1 MTIQEKLNS
10 PAMYLITG
18 AIVLFVAGLCVVFM
32 IRAWKAGRAIG
43 MDRKLLKKTI
53 TASATFSVLPSTA
66 ILLGVIALSGTLGI
80 PLPWLRLSVVGALHY
95 EASVADI
102 AARGAGMNGLNAS
115 ELTLEA
121 FTSIAFV
128 MTVGIIWGMAL
139 MLTLGKTYCDRI
151 TRSNKKSKGKGGRS
165 FADVAMTAMF
175 VGLISAY
182 LGSYIAQMVQVKGGG
197 LVFTGNVLPLVTA
210 GFSALAMAG
219 MNYLAVKKKQ
229 GWVENFSIAGS
240 MLIGMTAAVLCGI
253 AVSA

>member
-32 IRAWKAGRAIG
+32 IRAWKAGQAIG
-43 MDRKLLKKTI
+43 MDKKQLKKTI

-95 EASVADI
+95 EASVADL
-102 AARGAGMNGLNAS
+102 AARGAGMNGLNAN

-128 MTVGIIWGMAL
+128 MTVGIIWGMVL
-139 MLTLGKTYCDRI
+139 MLTLGKTYCNRI
-151 TRSNKKSKGKGGRS
+151 TRSNKKAKGGRS
-165 FADVAMTAMF
+165 FADVAMVAMF

-182 LGSYIAQMVQVKGGG
+182 LGSYIAQMVQVKGGT

-219 MNYLAVKKKQ
+219 MNYLVVKKKQ

-240 MLIGMTAAVLCGI
+240 MLIGMTAAVLCGM

>member
-18 AIVLFVAGLCVVFM
+18 AIVLFVAGLCVIFM
-32 IRAWKAGRAIG
+32 IRAYKAGQAIG
-43 MDRKLLKKTI
+43 MDKKQLKKTI

-95 EASVADI
+95 EASVADL

-128 MTVGIIWGMAL
+128 MTVGIIWGMVL
-139 MLTLGKTYCDRI
+139 MLTLGKTYCNRI
-151 TRSNKKSKGKGGRS
+151 TRSNKKSKGGRS

-182 LGSYIAQMVQVKGGG
+182 LGSYIAQMVQVKGGT
-197 LVFTGNVLPLVTA
+197 LVFTGNILPLVTA

-219 MNYLAVKKKQ
+219 MNYLVVKKKQ

-240 MLIGMTAAVLCGI
+240 MLIGMTAAVLCGM
-253 AVSA
+253 AVNA

>member
-10 PAMYLITG
+10 PALYLIAG

-32 IRAWKAGRAIG
+32 IRAYKAGQAIG
-43 MDRKLLKKTI
+43 MEKKLLTKTI

-102 AARGAGMNGLNAS
+102 AARGAGMNGLNADQ
-115 ELTLEA
+115 LTLEA

-128 MTVGIIWGMAL
+128 MTVGIIWGMVL
-139 MLTLGKTYCDRI
+139 MLTLGKWYCDRI
-151 TRSNKKSKGKGGRS
+151 TRSNKKAKGGRS

-182 LGSYIAQMVQVKGGG
+182 LGSYIAQLIQVKNGG

-219 MNYLAVKKKQ
+219 MNWLTVKKKQ
-229 GWVENFSIAGS
+229 GWVENFAIAGS
-240 MLIGMTAAVLCGI
+240 MLIGMTAAVLCGM
-253 AVSA
+253 AVNL

>member
-32 IRAWKAGRAIG
+32 IRAWKAGQAIG
-43 MDRKLLKKTI
+43 MDKKQLKKTI

-95 EASVADI
+95 EASVADL

-128 MTVGIIWGMAL
+128 MTVGIIWGMVL
-139 MLTLGKTYCDRI
+139 MLTLGKRYCDRI
-151 TRSNKKSKGKGGRS
+151 TRSNKKSKGGRS

-182 LGSYIAQMVQVKGGG
+182 LGSYIAQMIQVGEGG
-197 LVFTGNVLPLVTA
+197 LKFTGNVLPLVTA

-240 MLIGMTAAVLCGI
+240 MLIGMTAAVLCGM
-253 AVSA
+253 AVSL

>member
-32 IRAWKAGRAIG
+32 IRAWKAGQAIG
-43 MDRKLLKKTI
+43 MDKKQLKKTI

-95 EASVADI
+95 EASVADL
-102 AARGAGMNGLNAS
+102 AARGAGMNGLNAN

-139 MLTLGKTYCDRI
+139 MLTLGKSYCNRI
-151 TRSNKKSKGKGGRS
+151 TRSNKKAAGGRS
-165 FADVAMTAMF
+165 FADVAMVAMF

-182 LGSYIAQMVQVKGGG
+182 LGSYIAQMVQVKGGT

-219 MNYLAVKKKQ
+219 MNYLVVKKKQ

-240 MLIGMTAAVLCGI
+240 MLIGMTAAVLCGM

>member
-18 AIVLFVAGLCVVFM
+18 AIVLFVAGLCVIFM
-32 IRAWKAGRAIG
+32 IRAYKAGQAIG
-43 MDRKLLKKTI
+43 MDKKQLKKTI

-102 AARGAGMNGLNAS
+102 AARGADMNGLNAS

-128 MTVGIIWGMAL
+128 MTVGIIWGMVL
-139 MLTLGKTYCDRI
+139 MLTLGKTYCNRI
-151 TRSNKKSKGKGGRS
+151 TRSNKKATGGRS
-165 FADVAMTAMF
+165 FADVAMVAMF

-182 LGSYIAQMVQVKGGG
+182 LGSYIAQMVQVKGGT

-219 MNYLAVKKKQ
+219 MNYLVVKKKQ

-240 MLIGMTAAVLCGI
+240 MLIGMTAAVLCGM

>member
-18 AIVLFVAGLCVVFM
+18 AIILFVAGLCVVFM
-32 IRAWKAGRAIG
+32 IRAYKAGQAIG
-43 MDRKLLKKTI
+43 MDKKQLKKTI

-102 AARGAGMNGLNAS
+102 AARGAGMNGLNAA

-139 MLTLGKTYCDRI
+139 MLTLGKTYCNRI
-151 TRSNKKSKGKGGRS
+151 TRSNNDRHVRGPHLGLPGQLYRPDGSGRGRRPGLHREHPAPGHRRLFRPGHGRDELPGGEEKAGLGGELLHCRQYAYRHDGGRPLRHGRQRVKGGR
-165 FADVAMTAMF
+165 
-175 VGLISAY
+175 
-182 LGSYIAQMVQVKGGG
+182 K
-197 LVFTGNVLPLVTA
+197 P
-210 GFSALAMAG
+210 
-219 MNYLAVKKKQ
+219 
-229 GWVENFSIAGS
+229 
-240 MLIGMTAAVLCGI
+240 
-253 AVSA
+253 

>member
-18 AIVLFVAGLCVVFM
+18 AIILFVAGLCVVFM
-32 IRAWKAGRAIG
+32 IRAYKAGQAIG
-43 MDRKLLKKTI
+43 MDKKQLKKTI

-102 AARGAGMNGLNAS
+102 AARGAGMNGLNAA

-121 FTSIAFV
+121 FTSIACV

-139 MLTLGKTYCDRI
+139 MLTLGKTYCNRI
-151 TRSNKKSKGKGGRS
+151 TRSNKKSKGGRS

-182 LGSYIAQMVQVKGGG
+182 LGSYIAQMVQVGGGG
-197 LVFTGNVLPLVTA
+197 LVFTGNILPLVTA
-210 GFSALAMAG
+210 GFSALAMAV
-219 MNYLAVKKKQ
+219 MNYLVVKKKQ

-240 MLIGMTAAVLCGI
+240 MLIGMTAAVLCGM
-253 AVSA
+253 AVNA

>member
-18 AIVLFVAGLCVVFM
+18 TIVLFVAGLCVVFM
-32 IRAWKAGRAIG
+32 IRAWKAGQAIG
-43 MDRKLLKKTI
+43 MDRKLLRKTI

-95 EASVADI
+95 EASVADL

-139 MLTLGKTYCDRI
+139 MLTLGKSYCNRI
-151 TRSNKKSKGKGGRS
+151 TRSNKKTTGGRS

-219 MNYLAVKKKQ
+219 MNYLVVKKKQ

-240 MLIGMTAAVLCGI
+240 MLIGMTAAVLCGM

>member
-32 IRAWKAGRAIG
+32 IRAWKAGQAIG
-43 MDRKLLKKTI
+43 MDGKLLRKTI

-128 MTVGIIWGMAL
+128 MTVGIIWGMVL
-139 MLTLGKTYCDRI
+139 MLTLGKTYCNRI
-151 TRSNKKSKGKGGRS
+151 TRSNKKTKGGRS

-197 LVFTGNVLPLVTA
+197 LVFTGNILPLVTA

-240 MLIGMTAAVLCGI
+240 MLIGMTAAVLCGM

>member
-32 IRAWKAGRAIG
+32 IRAWKAGQAIG
-43 MDRKLLKKTI
+43 MDKKQLKKTI

-95 EASVADI
+95 EASVADL

-128 MTVGIIWGMAL
+128 MTVGIIWGMVL
-139 MLTLGKTYCDRI
+139 MLTLGKTYCNRI
-151 TRSNKKSKGKGGRS
+151 TRSNKKAKGGRS
-165 FADVAMTAMF
+165 FADVAMVAMF

-182 LGSYIAQMVQVKGGG
+182 LGSYIAQMVQVKGGT
-197 LVFTGNVLPLVTA
+197 LVFTGNILPLVTA

-219 MNYLAVKKKQ
+219 MNYLVVKKKQ

-240 MLIGMTAAVLCGI
+240 MLIGMTAAVLCGM

>member
-18 AIVLFVAGLCVVFM
+18 AIILFVAGLCVVFM
-32 IRAWKAGRAIG
+32 IRAYKAGQAIG
-43 MDRKLLKKTI
+43 MDKKQLKKTI

-102 AARGAGMNGLNAS
+102 AARGAGMNGLNAA

-139 MLTLGKTYCDRI
+139 MLTLGKTYCNRI
-151 TRSNKKSKGKGGRS
+151 TRSNKKSKGGRS

-182 LGSYIAQMVQVKGGG
+182 LGSYIAQMVQVGGGG
-197 LVFTGNVLPLVTA
+197 LVFTGNILPLVTA
-210 GFSALAMAG
+210 GFSALAMAV
-219 MNYLAVKKKQ
+219 MNYLVVKKKQ

-240 MLIGMTAAVLCGI
+240 MLIGMTAAVLCGM
-253 AVSA
+253 AVNA

>member
-32 IRAWKAGRAIG
+32 IRAWKAGQAIG
-43 MDRKLLKKTI
+43 MDKKQLKKAI

-95 EASVADI
+95 EASVADL

-128 MTVGIIWGMAL
+128 MTVGIIWGMVL
-139 MLTLGKTYCDRI
+139 MLTLGKTYCNRI
-151 TRSNKKSKGKGGRS
+151 TRSNKKAKGGRS
-165 FADVAMTAMF
+165 FADVAMVAMF

-182 LGSYIAQMVQVKGGG
+182 LGSYIAQMVQVKGGT
-197 LVFTGNVLPLVTA
+197 LVFTGNILPLVTA

-219 MNYLAVKKKQ
+219 MNYLVVKKKQ

-240 MLIGMTAAVLCGI
+240 MLIGMTAAVLCGM

>member
-18 AIVLFVAGLCVVFM
+18 TIVLFVAGLCVVFM
-32 IRAWKAGRAIG
+32 IRAWKAGQAIG

-102 AARGAGMNGLNAS
+102 AARGAGMNGLNADQ
-115 ELTLEA
+115 LTLEA

-139 MLTLGKTYCDRI
+139 MLTLGKSYCNRI
-151 TRSNKKSKGKGGRS
+151 TRSNKKAAGGRS

-219 MNYLAVKKKQ
+219 MNYLVVKKKQ

-240 MLIGMTAAVLCGI
+240 MLIGMTAAVLCGM

>member
-18 AIVLFVAGLCVVFM
+18 AIVLFVAGLCVIFM
-32 IRAWKAGRAIG
+32 IRAYKAGQAIG
-43 MDRKLLKKTI
+43 MDKKQLKKTI

-95 EASVADI
+95 EASVADL

-128 MTVGIIWGMAL
+128 MTVGIIWGMVL
-139 MLTLGKTYCDRI
+139 MLTLGKTYCNRI
-151 TRSNKKSKGKGGRS
+151 TRSNKKSKGGRS

-197 LVFTGNVLPLVTA
+197 LVFTGNILPMVTA

-219 MNYLAVKKKQ
+219 MNYLSVKKKQ

-240 MLIGMTAAVLCGI
+240 MLIGMTAAVLCGM
-253 AVSA
+253 AVNA

>member
-32 IRAWKAGRAIG
+32 IRAWKAGQAIG
-43 MDRKLLKKTI
+43 MDRKLLRKTI

-128 MTVGIIWGMAL
+128 MTVGIIWGMVL
-139 MLTLGKTYCDRI
+139 MLTLGKTYCNRI
-151 TRSNKKSKGKGGRS
+151 TRSNKKTKGGRS

-182 LGSYIAQMVQVKGGG
+182 LGSYIAQMVQVGGGG
-197 LVFTGNVLPLVTA
+197 LVFTGNILPLVTA

-240 MLIGMTAAVLCGI
+240 MLIGMTAAVLCGM

>member
-18 AIVLFVAGLCVVFM
+18 AIVLFVAGLCVIFM
-32 IRAWKAGRAIG
+32 IRAYKAGQAIG
-43 MDRKLLKKTI
+43 MDKKQLKKTI

-102 AARGAGMNGLNAS
+102 AARGADMNGLNAS

-128 MTVGIIWGMAL
+128 MTVGIIWGMVL
-139 MLTLGKTYCDRI
+139 MLTLGKTYCNRI
-151 TRSNKKSKGKGGRS
+151 TRSNKKAAGGRS
-165 FADVAMTAMF
+165 FADVAMVAMF

-182 LGSYIAQMVQVKGGG
+182 LGSYIAQMVQVKGGT
-197 LVFTGNVLPLVTA
+197 LVFTGNILPLVTA

-219 MNYLAVKKKQ
+219 MNYLVVKKKQ

-240 MLIGMTAAVLCGI
+240 MLIGMTAAVLCGM

>member
-32 IRAWKAGRAIG
+32 IRAYKAGQAIG
-43 MDRKLLKKTI
+43 MDKKQLKKTI

-128 MTVGIIWGMAL
+128 MTVGIIWGMVL
-139 MLTLGKTYCDRI
+139 MLTLGKTYCNRI
-151 TRSNKKSKGKGGRS
+151 TRSNKKSKGGRS

-182 LGSYIAQMVQVKGGG
+182 LGSYIAQMVQVGGGG

-229 GWVENFSIAGS
+229 SWVENFSIAGS
-240 MLIGMTAAVLCGI
+240 MLIGMTAAVLCGM

>member
-18 AIVLFVAGLCVVFM
+18 AIVLFVAGLCVIFM
-32 IRAWKAGRAIG
+32 IRAYKAGQAIG
-43 MDRKLLKKTI
+43 MDKKQLKKTI

-95 EASVADI
+95 EASVADL

-128 MTVGIIWGMAL
+128 MTVGIIWSMVL
-139 MLTLGKTYCDRI
+139 MLTLGKSYCNRI
-151 TRSNKKSKGKGGRS
+151 TRSNKKSKGGRS

-182 LGSYIAQMVQVKGGG
+182 LGSYIAQMVQAKGGG

-219 MNYLAVKKKQ
+219 MNWLVVKKKQ

-240 MLIGMTAAVLCGI
+240 MLIGMTAAVLCGM
-253 AVSA
+253 AVNA

>member
-18 AIVLFVAGLCVVFM
+18 TIVLFVAGLCVVFM
-32 IRAWKAGRAIG
+32 IRAWKAGQAIG

-102 AARGAGMNGLNAS
+102 AARGAGMNGLNADQ
-115 ELTLEA
+115 LTLEA

-139 MLTLGKTYCDRI
+139 MLTLGKTYCNRI
-151 TRSNKKSKGKGGRS
+151 TRSNKKAAGGRS

-219 MNYLAVKKKQ
+219 MNYLVVKKKQ

-240 MLIGMTAAVLCGI
+240 MLIGMTAAVLCGM

>member
-18 AIVLFVAGLCVVFM
+18 AIILFVAGLCVVFM
-32 IRAWKAGRAIG
+32 IRAYKAGQAIG
-43 MDRKLLKKTI
+43 MDKKQLKKTI

-102 AARGAGMNGLNAS
+102 AARGAGMNGLNAA

-139 MLTLGKTYCDRI
+139 MLTLGKTYCNRI
-151 TRSNKKSKGKGGRS
+151 TRSNKKSKGGRS

-182 LGSYIAQMVQVKGGG
+182 LGSYIAQMVQVGGGG
-197 LVFTGNVLPLVTA
+197 LVFTGNILPLVTA
-210 GFSALAMAG
+210 GFSALAMAL
-219 MNYLAVKKKQ
+219 MNYLVVKKKQ

-240 MLIGMTAAVLCGI
+240 MLIGMTAAVLCGM
-253 AVSA
+253 AVNA